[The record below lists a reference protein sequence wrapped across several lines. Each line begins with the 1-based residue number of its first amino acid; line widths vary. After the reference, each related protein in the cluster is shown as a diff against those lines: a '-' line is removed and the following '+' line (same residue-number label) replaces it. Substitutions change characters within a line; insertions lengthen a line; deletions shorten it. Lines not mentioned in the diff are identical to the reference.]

1 MRVIVNPRAGR
12 GRGEKLSRELERR
25 LRTLGSPFS
34 ILETRFPGH
43 ATELAAQAA
52 REGCSHLAV
61 LGGDG
66 TITEVVNGLV
76 GSEVVLGLLSVG
88 TGNDLARSLALPYND
103 LASSLRVV
111 LNGRVGSIDVG
122 RDGDRYFVSALG
134 VGYPADV
141 AAETNRLQWL
151 KGPPAFFLAVY
162 KALNRMRVAALRIEL
177 DDRVLEVD
185 CTSLLIQ
192 NTPFTGGGL
201 KMAPE
206 AKLDDGLF
214 DVVVI
219 DSIGRLDLM
228 LNFPRVYR
236 GSHLDHPNF
245 SLYRSRRVR
254 VTAETPLHKMCD
266 GDVAGWLPVDAE
278 VLPGALKVVLPAEP
292 SSEKI

>member
-1 MRVIVNPRAGR
+1 MRVIVNPQAGR
-12 GRGEKLSRELERR
+12 GRGQKLWKDLESR
-25 LRTLGSPFS
+25 LRASGKPFS
-34 ILETRFPGH
+34 ISATRCPGH
-43 ATELAAQAA
+43 ATELAAQVAE
-52 REGCSHLAV
+52 EGCRRLAV

-76 GSEVVLGLLSVG
+76 GSQVELGILSVG

-111 LNGRVGSIDVG
+111 LTGDAQSIDVG
-122 RDGDRYFVSALG
+122 RDGQRYFVSALG

-162 KALNRMRVAALRIEL
+162 KALNRMRAVPLRIEM
-177 DDRVLEVD
+177 DERTLEVD
-185 CTSLLIQ
+185 CTSLLIL

-201 KMAPE
+201 KMAPD

-228 LNFPRVYR
+228 LNFPKVYR
-236 GSHLDHPNF
+236 GSHLNHPNF
-245 SLYRSRRVR
+245 SLYRSRRVS
-254 VTAETPLHKMCD
+254 VTARSPLHKMCD
-266 GDVAGWLPVDAE
+266 GDLAGWLPVDAE
-278 VLPGALKVVLPAEP
+278 IVPRALKVVLPRRLE
-292 SSEKI
+292 